1 MEMPLFGIGTYTVTD
16 EKCSDII
23 FEGLKLGYRLIDT
36 AELYGNHKDIALA
49 ISTAQQHNIVTR
61 ENIWISSKIHNRDQ
75 RRLEIGKAVQ
85 KILSDLN
92 TNYIDLIMLHS
103 AQKTYVSAYKELLTV
118 KNYFNIKNIGVS
130 NFRHD
135 ELEAIIKHTD
145 ITPYINQVE
154 ISPFNQRLQL
164 REYMKEHNIL
174 TQAYGSLVCG
184 KMFNS
189 EYLQHDSNTPDQ
201 LLLGWGK
208 HYNIRPIP
216 TSHNITE
223 LQMNYNN
230 LQNINLD
237 IQTIQQ
243 LDLID
248 EYVCNYKHHADK
260 II

>member
-1 MEMPLFGIGTYTVTD
+1 MDMSLFGIGTYTVTGD
-16 EKCSDII
+16 KCKDII

-36 AELYGNHKDIALA
+36 AELYDNHKNIALG
-49 ISTAQQHNIVTR
+49 ISTAQQHNIATR
-61 ENIWISSKIHNRDQ
+61 EDIWISSKIHNRDQ
-75 RRLEIGKAVQ
+75 RRLEIAPAVK
-85 KILSDLN
+85 KILLDLN

-118 KNYFNIKNIGVS
+118 KNFFNIRNIGVS
-130 NFRHD
+130 NFRQD
-135 ELEAIIKHTD
+135 ELEAIIKHTG

-184 KMFNS
+184 KMFDS
-189 EYLQHDSNTPDQ
+189 EYLQHDSNTPSQ

-216 TSHNITE
+216 TSHTITE
-223 LQMNYNN
+223 LKMNYNT
-230 LQNINLD
+230 LQYTQLD

-243 LDLID
+243 LDSID

>member
-1 MEMPLFGIGTYTVTD
+1 MEMPLFGIGTYTITG
-16 EKCSDII
+16 EECSDII
-23 FEGLKLGYRLIDT
+23 FNGLKLGYRLIDT
-36 AELYGNHKDIALA
+36 AELYDNHKDIASA
-49 ISTAQQHNIVTR
+49 ISIAQQHNIATR
-61 ENIWISSKIHNRDQ
+61 EDIWISSKIHNRDQ
-75 RRLEIGKAVQ
+75 RRLEIAPAVK
-85 KILSDLN
+85 KILLDLN

-118 KNYFNIKNIGVS
+118 KNFFNIRNIGVS
-130 NFRHD
+130 NFRQD

-145 ITPYINQVE
+145 IIPYINQVE

-184 KMFNS
+184 KMFDS

-216 TSHNITE
+216 TSHTLTE
-223 LQMNYNN
+223 LQMNYNT
-230 LQNINLD
+230 LQYTQLD

-243 LDLID
+243 LDSID

-260 II
+260 LI

>member
-36 AELYGNHKDIALA
+36 AELYGNHKDIASA
-49 ISTAQQHNIVTR
+49 ISTAQQHNIATR
-61 ENIWISSKIHNRDQ
+61 EDIWISSKIHNRDQ
-75 RRLEIGKAVQ
+75 RRLEISQAMQ

-92 TNYIDLIMLHS
+92 TNYIDLVMLHS

-118 KNYFNIKNIGVS
+118 KNYFNIRNIGVS
-130 NFRHD
+130 NFRQD
-135 ELEAIIKHTD
+135 ELETIIKHTG

-184 KMFNS
+184 KMFDS

-223 LQMNYNN
+223 LQINYNN
-230 LQNINLD
+230 LQNVNLN

-243 LDLID
+243 LDSIN

-260 II
+260 IF

>member
-16 EKCSDII
+16 KKCSDII
-23 FEGLKLGYRLIDT
+23 FEGIKLGYRLIDT
-36 AELYGNHKDIALA
+36 AELYDNHKDIALG
-49 ISTAQQHNIVTR
+49 ISTAQQHNIATR
-61 ENIWISSKIHNRDQ
+61 EDIWISSKIHNRDQ
-75 RRLEIGKAVQ
+75 RRLEIGKALQ

-92 TNYIDLIMLHS
+92 TNYIDLVMLHS

-184 KMFNS
+184 KMFDS
-189 EYLQHDSNTPDQ
+189 EYLQHASNTPDQ

>member
-1 MEMPLFGIGTYTVTD
+1 MEMPLFGIGTYTITG

-23 FEGLKLGYRLIDT
+23 FEGLKLGYKLIDT
-36 AELYGNHKDIALA
+36 AELYDNHKDIASA
-49 ISTAQQHNIVTR
+49 ISTAQQHNIATR
-61 ENIWISSKIHNRDQ
+61 EDIWISSKIHNRDQ
-75 RRLEIGKAVQ
+75 RRLEIASAVQ

-92 TNYIDLIMLHS
+92 TNYIDLVMLHS
-103 AQKTYVSAYKELLTV
+103 AQKTYVSAYKELLTI
-118 KNYFNIKNIGVS
+118 KNYFNIRNIGVS
-130 NFRHD
+130 NFRQD
-135 ELEAIIKHTD
+135 ELEAIIKHTS

-164 REYMKEHNIL
+164 REYMKKNNIL

-184 KMFNS
+184 KMFDS

-223 LQMNYNN
+223 LQINYNN
-230 LQNINLD
+230 LQNVNLN

-243 LDLID
+243 LDSID

-260 II
+260 LI

>member
-1 MEMPLFGIGTYTVTD
+1 
-16 EKCSDII
+16 
-23 FEGLKLGYRLIDT
+23 
-36 AELYGNHKDIALA
+36 
-49 ISTAQQHNIVTR
+49 
-61 ENIWISSKIHNRDQ
+61 
-75 RRLEIGKAVQ
+75 
-85 KILSDLN
+85 
-92 TNYIDLIMLHS
+92 MLHS

-118 KNYFNIKNIGVS
+118 KNYFNIRNIGVS
-130 NFRHD
+130 NFRQD

-184 KMFNS
+184 KMFDS

-208 HYNIRPIP
+208 YYNIRPIP
-216 TSHNITE
+216 TSHTLTE
-223 LQMNYNN
+223 LQMNYNT
-230 LQNINLD
+230 LQYKQLD

-243 LDLID
+243 LDSID
-248 EYVCNYKHHADK
+248 KYVCNYKHHADK
-260 II
+260 IF

>member
-1 MEMPLFGIGTYTVTD
+1 MDMPLFGIGTYTVTG
-16 EKCSDII
+16 EECSNII
-23 FEGLKLGYRLIDT
+23 FKGLKLGYRLIDT
-36 AELYGNHKDIALA
+36 AELYGNHTEVALG
-49 ISTAQQHNIVTR
+49 ISTAQQYNIATR
-61 ENIWISSKIHNRDQ
+61 EDIWISSKIHNRDQ

-118 KNYFNIKNIGVS
+118 KNYFNIRNIGVS
-130 NFRHD
+130 NFRQD
-135 ELEAIIKHTD
+135 ELEAIIKHTG

-164 REYMKEHNIL
+164 REYMKEHNML
-174 TQAYGSLVCG
+174 TQAYSSLVCG
-184 KMFNS
+184 KMFDS
-189 EYLQHDSNTPDQ
+189 KYLQHDSNTPIQ

-223 LQMNYNN
+223 LQMNYNT